1 MKKIFALTAAVAMS
15 VAAGASAQNTTQASV
30 LGETGNAAYP
40 IRVQGGNGQ
49 IYSCKAEIE
58 TIDGVRARR
67 CVQDNDGALYAAG
80 GGLAAGGAVAAGALL
95 LVVLA
100 ASDSGS
106 GTTTTT
112 TTPLAN

>member
-15 VAAGASAQNTTQASV
+15 IAAGASAQNTTQAAV
-30 LGETGNAAYP
+30 LGETGNPNYP

-67 CVQDNDGALYAAG
+67 CVQDDDGALYAAG
-80 GGLAAGGAVAAGALL
+80 AALAQARLL
-95 LVVLA
+95 QPVHCCLSFWQPA
-100 ASDSGS
+100 TA
-106 GTTTTT
+106 TTTQQPPRQPATDS
-112 TTPLAN
+112 

>member
-15 VAAGASAQNTTQASV
+15 IAAGASAQNTTQAAV
-30 LGETGNAAYP
+30 LGETGNPNYP

-67 CVQDNDGALYAAG
+67 CVQDDDGGALYAAG
-80 GGLAAGGAVAAGALL
+80 AGLGTGAAVAAGALL

-100 ASDSGS
+100 SSDSDNN
-106 GTTTTT
+106 TTTTT
-112 TTPLAN
+112 TATD

>member
-15 VAAGASAQNTTQASV
+15 IAAGASAQNTTQAAV
-30 LGETGNAAYP
+30 LGETGNPNYP

-49 IYSCKAEIE
+49 IYSCKAEVE

-67 CVQDNDGALYAAG
+67 CVQDDDGALYAAG
-80 GGLAAGGAVAAGALL
+80 AGLGTGAAVAAGALL

-100 ASDSGS
+100 SSDSDNN
-106 GTTTTT
+106 TTTTT
-112 TTPLAN
+112 TASN